1 MACEY
6 CLQIGGN
13 HDKRCPNYSA
23 PESRYKCVVCNEY
36 IQPGE
41 EFLENDNDEKAHWEC
56 VDTGYELINFLEHSV
71 LYSMQYFIFFLL
83 LF

>member
-41 EFLENDNDEKAHWEC
+41 EFLANDNDEKAHWEC
-56 VDTGYELINFLEHSV
+56 VDTGYELIKFLDLRIKVMEDENE
-71 LYSMQYFIFFLL
+71 F
-83 LF
+83 

>member
-13 HDKRCPNYSA
+13 HDKRCPNYTA

-36 IQPGE
+36 IQQ
-41 EFLENDNDEKAHWEC
+41 EK
-56 VDTGYELINFLEHSV
+56 NFWRMIMMRKHIGSV
-71 LYSMQYFIFFLL
+71 LILVMN
-83 LF
+83 